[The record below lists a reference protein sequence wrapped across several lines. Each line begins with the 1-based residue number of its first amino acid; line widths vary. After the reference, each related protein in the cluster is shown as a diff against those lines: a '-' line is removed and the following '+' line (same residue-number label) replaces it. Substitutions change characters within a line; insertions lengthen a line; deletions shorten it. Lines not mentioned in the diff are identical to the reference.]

1 MQYVKK
7 YFTEGLIQFTILLSL
22 VGVRVDVDTYLNGYF
37 SPLLETDEGPSSA
50 YIQTPFHSSRDTWE
64 GHSLHP
70 KCPDLE
76 QYFTARRLLTEV
88 RALGTPRFPTQLSA
102 WLVHSVSRDSDS
114 GAAGAAPDPQSGGSG
129 GPDRGDSAGPPPS
142 PACELAEEFEVNKTP
157 EALCGAS
164 AAMLGGRLAA
174 WCPVCVQ
181 ESRAGWQ
188 PGVQSWSCSC
198 SLGFESHRLS
208 LPLPHAHSAKPVG
221 QIEDGE
227 LQRQD
232 AGQSPEPAA
241 GEEGEAEERAAA
253 PELQGA
259 PQEALAHSSTLD
271 REVQQAGVPSA
282 SLLGRA
288 DAKRR
293 NVLSSASS
301 LSTLAQQPLLAAG
314 VEHPWRELLSL
325 SNLEDMEIE
334 DPQQI
339 PDAISRNVSLHDAML
354 SGDRDGRASWTG
366 PGGSLEP
373 AHATH
378 PALLGALNLTAEL
391 FPLVENSSRDGA
403 ALSSLSGFLDEAVFE
418 QINLMGLGLDGL
430 GGLDSR
436 ILDELDSDSGLSL
449 DSSFRSPGSP
459 SASEAS
465 SLSHCEDE
473 GAVGYSTDSD
483 SLSGDAAAGASW
495 SLKERRPQ
503 GTGRSPAQLAQGVLH
518 DHTYSSPPPQRGSG
532 PRGQQAG
539 RGPLGAVKK
548 EGGEEDELSRDE
560 RRARALDLPLSVQ
573 DIVNMPVEEFL
584 ELLSGFQLSDA
595 QVALIRDIRRRGK
608 NKVAAQNCRR
618 RKLDA
623 IAGLEGEV
631 ERLRRHR
638 DRLLRDRAQHS
649 KSLGCLKQ
657 RLGQLYR
664 DVFRRLRDEQGRPV
678 SPGRYALQCHS
689 DGSVLLVPHR
699 PGAQRRRPDRAR
711 KDKQH

>member
-37 SPLLETDEGPSSA
+37 SPLLETEEGPSSA

-142 PACELAEEFEVNKTP
+142 PACELAEE
-157 EALCGAS
+157 
-164 AAMLGGRLAA
+164 
-174 WCPVCVQ
+174 
-181 ESRAGWQ
+181 
-188 PGVQSWSCSC
+188 
-198 SLGFESHRLS
+198 
-208 LPLPHAHSAKPVG
+208 
-221 QIEDGE
+221 DGE

-241 GEEGEAEERAAA
+241 GEEGEAEKRAAA
-253 PELQGA
+253 PELQGS

-271 REVQQAGVPSA
+271 RE
-282 SLLGRA
+282 
-288 DAKRR
+288 

-301 LSTLAQQPLLAAG
+301 LSVLAQQPLLAAG

-366 PGGSLEP
+366 PGGSLEQ

-430 GGLDSR
+430 DSLDSR
-436 ILDELDSDSGLSL
+436 ILEELDSDSGLSL